1 MLIFLLNQITTM
13 KKFFLFLVFLFTAN
27 LYAQESAHDRL
38 WKLFDERHQYN
49 MRTYPTWATYEGD
62 NRYNDKLT
70 DNSLEAITARYDST
84 RMFLAMIEAI
94 PYEELTDEDKLNYDL
109 FRNGLLESLEGE
121 KFNYQYMPIG
131 QQGGIHISLPQLVRV
146 QPLQDADDFEDY
158 FARLRQFPEQMD
170 NTIAAMRMGMQ
181 TGLMPPK
188 FIMEQTLPQ
197 MSNVFDVESA
207 DKSIFYVPANGLDAP
222 EEVKQNINSEL
233 ISIIDTYVNPAYV
246 KLHDFVRDEYLP
258 LCRTDAGIW
267 SLPNGDEMYK
277 LAVKNYTT
285 TDLTPDEVFDI
296 GISEV
301 NRIKQEMENVK
312 NEIGYTGTLDEF
324 NAYLKTDPQSYYTD
338 KDKLMEGYRSI
349 LRNMDE
355 KLPSLFGIL
364 PQAPYDIIE
373 IEEFRAKSAPAAYY
387 YSAPEDRSRPGYF
400 YVNAY
405 DLPSRPKYTM
415 TALALHE
422 AVPGHH
428 LQITIAQELPNLPRF
443 RKDGGETV
451 FVEGWGLYAEHLGYE
466 SGMYEDPYQKY
477 GALTFEMWRA
487 CRLVVD
493 AGMHYKRW
501 TREQAREFLTS
512 NTPGSDLDMGS
523 EIDRYISWPGQ
534 ALAYKIGGLKF
545 KELRKKAEDRLGE
558 NFDVR
563 EFHDTVLKNGALP
576 IRILEMKVE
585 EWLKS
590 KGA

>member
-1 MLIFLLNQITTM
+1 M
-13 KKFFLFLVFLFTAN
+13 
-27 LYAQESAHDRL
+27 E
-38 WKLFDERHQYN
+38 
-49 MRTYPTWATYEGD
+49 
-62 NRYNDKLT
+62 
-70 DNSLEAITARYDST
+70 
-84 RMFLAMIEAI
+84 
-94 PYEELTDEDKLNYDL
+94 
-109 FRNGLLESLEGE
+109 
-121 KFNYQYMPIG
+121 
-131 QQGGIHISLPQLVRV
+131 
-146 QPLQDADDFEDY
+146 
-158 FARLRQFPEQMD
+158 

-197 MSNVFDVESA
+197 MKNVFDVESA
-207 DKSIFYVPANGLDAP
+207 DKSIFYVPANDIDAP
-222 EEVKQNINSEL
+222 DEVKNNINSEL

-258 LCRTDAGIW
+258 LCRTEAGIW

-277 LAVKNYTT
+277 FAVKNYTT

-296 GISEV
+296 GMSEV

-324 NAYLKTDPQSYYTD
+324 NTYLKTDPQFYYTD
-338 KDKLMEGYRSI
+338 KDSLMEGYRTI

-355 KLPSLFGIL
+355 KLPSLFGTL

-428 LQITIAQELPNLPRF
+428 LQITIGQELPNLPRF

-501 TREQAREFLTS
+501 TREQAKEFLTS
-512 NTPGSDLDMGS
+512 NTPGSELDMAS

-534 ALAYKIGGLKF
+534 ALAYKIGELKF

-576 IRILEMKVE
+576 IKILEMKVE